1 MKKLILS
8 RQMLVIGLLAGI
20 IIFLSTA
27 GPTMRNAESVI
38 GGYIP
43 SDGACCTGT
52 TAGAA
57 CSQCKAC
64 PTCPYYGC
72 SGTFTKCDMA
82 SFWTTDRCDGVS
94 GTAGTCWGAN
104 PACGGIEDSI
114 CN

>member
-1 MKKLILS
+1 MKTLSFSRVMLTVGMALGLMLICTEVLPKS
-8 RQMLVIGLLAGI
+8 AD
-20 IIFLSTA
+20 ST
-27 GPTMRNAESVI
+27 SLI

-52 TAGAA
+52 TASAA

-64 PTCPYYGC
+64 LTCPLYGC

-82 SFWTTDRCDGVS
+82 SFWTSDRCDGVS